1 MSNKFHTTAKGTV
14 LPLLNLKGKDY
25 LMVGYRMVWFREVHP
40 LGMMETQIIQLNE
53 TTAIVKATISVPVGD
68 GSRFLKLAEA
78 TKREDA
84 KHFPDFLEKAE
95 TGALGRALAISGFGT
110 QFSLP
115 EFEEGDRLADSP
127 LESVKKDTKLVQ
139 AVTNESK
146 VANIVA
152 NPNAGQENADLNP
165 AALKEEAPKKN
176 GSFRKPKEKLVI
188 TPEQEN
194 EWS

>member
-1 MSNKFHTTAKGTV
+1 MSKVHKTEKGTL

-40 LGMMETQIIQLNE
+40 LGRMETEVVELKE
-53 TTAIVKATISVPVGD
+53 THAIFKATIFVPNEKGEYV
-68 GSRFLKLAEA
+68 KLATA

-95 TGALGRALAISGFGT
+95 TGALGRALALSGFGT

-115 EFEEGDRLADSP
+115 EFEENNRLADAP
-127 LESVKKDTKLVQ
+127 LESVKKVDIAVAYADASLKVSELVQ
-139 AVTNESK
+139 E
-146 VANIVA
+146 
-152 NPNAGQENADLNP
+152 
-165 AALKEEAPKKN
+165 KEEPKKAS
-176 GSFRKPKEKLVI
+176 SFRKTKAAPVI

-194 EWS
+194 EWGT